1 MRNIKNYKD
10 EVKPLSKKEE
20 AWMKR
25 LEKALMSCPPRLGL
39 STIGDA
45 QLSVYDRSVAEKYNL
60 ELQDGLQ
67 EAQGIYLGEIYS
79 SVNIDGISG

>member
-1 MRNIKNYKD
+1 MREIKNYSD

-20 AWMKR
+20 AWMRK
-25 LEKALMSCPPRLGL
+25 LEKVLMSCPPRLGL

-45 QLSVYDRSVAEKYNL
+45 QLSVYDRIIAEKYDL
-60 ELQDGLQ
+60 ELHDGLQ
-67 EAQGIYLGEIYS
+67 ESQGIYLGEVHS